1 MKLLP
6 IFFLILFI
14 SCSSGGGEKES
25 CETYQDCSEGLICL
39 KKECVDESVLCV
51 NQNCSGHGNCIVENG
66 EAVCICD
73 SGYDVNGLSCIEE
86 DKCKDISCSQKGFCS
101 VNDLGEPECKCNQ
114 GYITSG
120 LNCILNPC
128 NGISCSNHGSCSVE
142 NSSPKCNCEQGYI
155 ENELECIF
163 SLECIPNPEG
173 EICGDGLDNN
183 CDNVAEEGCSCNS
196 GETIECYTGP
206 IGLVGQGVCVKGS
219 MSCIGGESWGDC
231 VGEVLPTEEFCDSY
245 DNDCDG
251 TTDIG
256 SDGTALK
263 EICYSGNQEELL
275 APAGVC
281 RSGIRVCNNGSFSGE
296 CVGEILPAN
305 QEICGNG
312 IDDNCN
318 GETDEE
324 CGPPIVTCSENIDHI
339 FILENPARLSA
350 TAVDSNANGTV
361 ISTKWEFISK
371 PSGTQ
376 IELNPTTTLSTSFI
390 PDMVGEYIARFT
402 ATDNDGEQSY
412 CEIRVYADTHDFLSV
427 SLTWDK
433 GGNSDM
439 DLHLLR
445 PDVDST
451 RWNRAPDDCF
461 WGSTNPDWGDTG
473 NTLDNPS
480 LDLDDTNGWGPELI
494 QIERPKDGRYTV
506 GVLYFDDQGQGSSV
520 ATIKILCNGEEFVFT
535 KTLSKSGK
543 WSVKDIIWNGETCT
557 VGDASRVF

>member
-1 MKLLP
+1 MKILSVFFV
-6 IFFLILFI
+6 IFFI
-14 SCSSGGGEKES
+14 SCSESGVDSS
-25 CETYQDCSEGLICL
+25 CKTIEDCSNGEVCL
-39 KKECVDESVLCV
+39 KKECVNESVLCK
-51 NQNCSGHGNCIVENG
+51 NQTCSNHGSCIIDSGV
-66 EAVCICD
+66 AKCD
-73 SGYDVNGLSCIEE
+73 CESGYDANGLNCVEE
-86 DKCKDISCSQKGFCS
+86 DKCKNITCSQKGFCAINS
-101 VNDLGEPECKCNQ
+101 NNEIECRCDQ
-114 GYITSG
+114 GYISSG

-128 NGISCSNHGSCSVE
+128 NGISCSNHGNCVVE
-142 NSSPKCNCEQGYI
+142 NDSPKCNCEQGYI
-155 ENELECIF
+155 PNGLECMF

-183 CDNVAEEGCSCNS
+183 CNNEADEGCSCSS
-196 GETIECYTGP
+196 GEVMDCYTGP
-206 IGLVGQGVCVKGS
+206 VPLVGQGVCVKGS
-219 MSCIGGESWGDC
+219 MSCIGGESWGSC
-231 VGEVLPTEEFCDSY
+231 VGEVLPTEEFCDNY

-251 TTDIG
+251 TTDLG
-256 SDGTALK
+256 SDKTPLK
-263 EICYSGNQEELL
+263 EICYSGNQSDLT

-281 RSGIRVCNNGSFSGE
+281 RSGVRVCSGGSFSGD
-296 CVGEILPAN
+296 CVGEILPAP

-350 TAVDSNANGTV
+350 TAVDSNATGSI

-376 IELNPTTTLSTSFI
+376 INLNPLTGLTTSFT
-390 PDMVGEYIARFT
+390 PDMVGQYIARFT

-412 CEIRVYADTHDFLSV
+412 CEININADTHDFLSV

-433 GGNSDM
+433 GGRSDM

-451 RWNRAPDDCF
+451 RWNKAPDDCF
-461 WGSTNPDWGDTG
+461 WQNRNPDWGDIG
-473 NTLDNPS
+473 NALDNPR
-480 LDLDDTNGWGPELI
+480 LDLDDMDGWGPELI
-494 QIERPKDGRYTV
+494 QIERPKNGRYTV
-506 GVLYFDDQGQGSSV
+506 GVLYFDDQTQGNSL

-543 WSVKDIIWNGETCT
+543 WSVKDIIWNGENCT
-557 VGDASRVF
+557 VGDASRTF